1 MIPGGF
7 LAGALLARG
16 LRDARLLAALMLLAA
31 MLSLPLLAPGA
42 NTALRLTALAV
53 WQLTSGAAIAV
64 VTSSLPRVVANPA
77 QGAAAAGL
85 LSQIAALTTFV
96 TPLIWRPILDTGRWL
111 LFIVVV
117 AVAATLALLLFPRPA
132 RAALPAGSGP

>member
-1 MIPGGF
+1 
-7 LAGALLARG
+7 
-16 LRDARLLAALMLLAA
+16 MLLAA